1 MHLPLGL
8 GYHYAFSCHRHSHSL
23 SWYHDIA
30 TTLMPEVSSST
41 DDWDNLCFE
50 PHDAALAHGE
60 KEGQA
65 AGSLAGYNE
74 GRGLGRTKGV
84 EFGMEL
90 GFVRGVIKEVFNLED
105 RGEKIQHSL
114 EELTRALDDFPSPNQ
129 MFEQVQQSMEE
140 RNHGSDSEE
149 RVDKDEKLNIQHKM
163 QRIRARFKLLM
174 VQLGQPHFSLKQVMD
189 EANATGRNQSQGT
202 GDNEW

>member
-1 MHLPLGL
+1 
-8 GYHYAFSCHRHSHSL
+8 
-23 SWYHDIA
+23 
-30 TTLMPEVSSST
+30 MPKVSSPT
-41 DDWDNLCFE
+41 DDWDELCFN
-50 PHDAALAHGE
+50 PHDGAMAQGE
-60 KEGQA
+60 TEGQA
-65 AGSLAGYNE
+65 AGSLAGFNE

-90 GFVRGVIKEVFNLED
+90 GFVRGVIKEISNLED

-114 EELTRALDDFPSPNQ
+114 EQLTRALDDFPSPDQ
-129 MFEQVQQSMEE
+129 MFEQVHQSMEE
-140 RNHGSDSEE
+140 IHDHDDSEE
-149 RVDKDEKLNIQHKM
+149 PVNTDERLNIQHKM

-189 EANATGRNQSQGT
+189 EANAAGTNEAQVT

>member
-1 MHLPLGL
+1 
-8 GYHYAFSCHRHSHSL
+8 
-23 SWYHDIA
+23 
-30 TTLMPEVSSST
+30 MPEVSSLT
-41 DDWDNLCFE
+41 DDWDNLCFN
-50 PHDAALAHGE
+50 PHDAALAQGE
-60 KEGQA
+60 KEGEA
-65 AGSLAGYNE
+65 AGSLAGFNE

-90 GFVRGVIKEVFNLED
+90 GFVRGVIKEISNLED

-114 EELTRALDDFPSPNQ
+114 KELTRALDDFPSPDQ
-129 MFEQVQQSMEE
+129 MFEQVHQSMEE
-140 RNHGSDSEE
+140 IIHNDHDSEE
-149 RVDKDEKLNIQHKM
+149 PVNRDEKLNIQHKM

-189 EANATGRNQSQGT
+189 EANSTGRNESQVT

>member
-1 MHLPLGL
+1 
-8 GYHYAFSCHRHSHSL
+8 
-23 SWYHDIA
+23 
-30 TTLMPEVSSST
+30 MPELSTPT
-41 DDWDNLCFE
+41 DDWDNLCFN
-50 PHDAALAHGE
+50 PHDAALAQGE

-65 AGSLAGYNE
+65 AGSLAGFNE
-74 GRGLGRTKGV
+74 GRGLGQTKGV

-90 GFVRGVIKEVFNLED
+90 GFVRGVIKEISNVED

-114 EELTRALDDFPSPNQ
+114 EELIRALDDFPSPDQ
-129 MFEQVQQSMEE
+129 MFEQVHQSVEE
-140 RNHGSDSEE
+140 IIHDHDSEE
-149 RVDKDEKLNIQHKM
+149 HDHDSEEHDHDSEELVNRDEKLNIPHKM

-189 EANATGRNQSQGT
+189 EANAAGRNQLQVT